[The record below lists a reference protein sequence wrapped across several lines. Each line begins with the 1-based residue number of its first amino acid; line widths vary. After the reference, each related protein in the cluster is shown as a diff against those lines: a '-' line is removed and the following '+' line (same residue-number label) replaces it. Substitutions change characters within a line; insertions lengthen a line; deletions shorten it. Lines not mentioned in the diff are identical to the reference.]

1 MLVCG
6 ELGKGLVLFPK
17 CLSSVSWFW
26 CFGLWVS
33 GSVCLIFVIC
43 AVLLVCVHFLIC
55 GELDHMLVL
64 LLKICALWASF
75 GDLNYRLILV
85 D

>member
-6 ELGKGLVLFPK
+6 ELGKGLVLFLK

-33 GSVCLIFVIC
+33 DGGCLSFVIC

-55 GELDHMLVL
+55 GELDHGLVL
-64 LLKICALWASF
+64 LLESCAFWVCF

>member
-1 MLVCG
+1 M
-6 ELGKGLVLFPK
+6 FPK

-43 AVLLVCVHFLIC
+43 AVLLVCVHVLIC
-55 GELDHMLVL
+55 GELDHRLVL
-64 LLKICALWASF
+64 LLKICALWVCF
-75 GDLNYRLILV
+75 GDLNNGLILV
-85 D
+85 N